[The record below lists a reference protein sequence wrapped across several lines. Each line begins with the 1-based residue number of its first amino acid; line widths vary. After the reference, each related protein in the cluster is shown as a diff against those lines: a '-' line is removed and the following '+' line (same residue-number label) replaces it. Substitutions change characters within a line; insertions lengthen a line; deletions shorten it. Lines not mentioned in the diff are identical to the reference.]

1 MDVVVPAWQGENNPD
16 HVIDGIVPG
25 PDNATNHGE
34 GREGS
39 GLPVSRVGN
48 LPAVNV
54 QTRTWPNDR

>member
-39 GLPVSRVGN
+39 GLPVSRDWESPGSECANEN
-48 LPAVNV
+48 LA
-54 QTRTWPNDR
+54 

>member
-39 GLPVSRVGN
+39 GLPVSRFVN

-54 QTRTWPNDR
+54 